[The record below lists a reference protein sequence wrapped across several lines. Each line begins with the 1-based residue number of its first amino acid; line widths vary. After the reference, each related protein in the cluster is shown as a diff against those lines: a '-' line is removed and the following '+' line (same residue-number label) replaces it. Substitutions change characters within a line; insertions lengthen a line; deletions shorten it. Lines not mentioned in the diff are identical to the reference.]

1 MLLHHRK
8 CATIPCSWM
17 YSSDSE
23 AFERSVF
30 CRNWYMFMHSSM
42 QFVWITQYLMW
53 EQSATAPPAPILV
66 VNSLFFSF
74 FKYKVYTFWRI
85 YIVNKKQPIIIK
97 GWRAIKKDM
106 ATKYVYELNGAFS
119 NTLLKNKC
127 IRNSLFSFF

>member
-1 MLLHHRK
+1 
-8 CATIPCSWM
+8 
-17 YSSDSE
+17 
-23 AFERSVF
+23 
-30 CRNWYMFMHSSM
+30 MFMHSSM

-66 VNSLFFSF
+66 VNSPFFSF
-74 FKYKVYTFWRI
+74 FKYKVHTFWRI
-85 YIVNKKQPIIIK
+85 YIVNKKQPIIRK

-127 IRNSLFSFF
+127 IINSLFYFF

>member
-42 QFVWITQYLMW
+42 QFVWITKYLMW
-53 EQSATAPPAPILV
+53 EQSATAPPF
-66 VNSLFFSF
+66 SGKFSFFSF
-74 FKYKVYTFWRI
+74 FKYKVHTFWRI

-127 IRNSLFSFF
+127 IIKSLF

>member
-1 MLLHHRK
+1 
-8 CATIPCSWM
+8 
-17 YSSDSE
+17 
-23 AFERSVF
+23 
-30 CRNWYMFMHSSM
+30 MFMHSSM

-74 FKYKVYTFWRI
+74 FKYKVHTIWRI

-106 ATKYVYELNGAFS
+106 ATKYVDELNGAFS

-127 IRNSLFSFF
+127 MINFFFWFF